1 MTLEATEALDELEIV
16 FKNLDGEAGLLSIY
30 RDENHR
36 VELTHKDGN
45 FFVQRDGAN
54 VYAGDD
60 AAKAASTYYKQI
72 SDIYDDNKKG
82 VDPSFA
88 TLREILQ
95 ARNKHVKGALAA
107 LGHTQL
113 SRSLDDLIF
122 QKHQDVYGLIQKKM
136 DALRTLEFANY
147 RPPEKE
153 AVECH
158 TCVFF
163 ADGGFCTKIDLPVAA
178 EMVCDFWSPMPR
190 HEKAEEWAHVSH
202 QPYEEGAH
210 EEEHKHL
217 TKNIPGPTDIGDP
230 YQSVSE
236 SPKPVPVGYVGARKG
251 VRSTP
256 AGHKFSENQLQQIKA
271 AGMTVEEFIRQHPTM
286 IPPGDEEDPTAED
299 RKPDEEPYIHKITEI
314 AITPHAET
322 VAQGEMQHDRKT
334 RADSSPSGLSPAVS
348 PAPHGED
355 VDKGSWNGD
364 KVPQQLTE
372 HQKQLQRQSW
382 TESKGIAGKAKKQ
395 LVAEQSKEFG
405 KDEEKIED
413 LEQKISENERL
424 SGKTSY
430 KVAEGQRLRDDLD
443 AEKGIEK
450 IAVPNQASLDSVRE
464 EEEEA
469 KEGLRSDI
477 EILRKKIEENERL
490 RKLLAQA
497 ESDLSDSAA
506 IERIE
511 KAHEMMT
518 GGKEEWEEPIDPTKD
533 GRNAL
538 ASAETVGSQAFSS
551 GAVIDLPKKDKKRT
565 GAQPHAVQGAGSEG
579 VEGGGDG
586 SHVPIITEN
595 APLPSQEGLPR
606 SPAYNSDMSPVTKE
620 GGGGGGGAGGGAGGA
635 GGGLGGDG
643 GGGGG
648 AAMSSGGSSGSDAAH
663 TATHVGG
670 GMGGNANYDSSLKP
684 KKIKT
689 ITKDEDIDKDQA
701 DEFITD
707 KGFNTVDRNLE
718 KEAEIYGAHE
728 GISQLPAP
736 GGSSGSGQTPK
747 RTEVKHEPGDGVK
760 RRGSVDFDDSRYMEP
775 HQRPIGDGQ
784 SSYVIADHDEHY
796 KPTTEDSAEGMENK
810 RPPNPHHK
818 RVIQR
823 FIDEDSHTIR
833 TNDPGNEQYTNLSMT
848 LLSNVSQDLQS
859 HFVKSNDTLQSL
871 GSDEAFRILNED
883 AFAKMD
889 LGRTM
894 VVAGWGNYYIVDQ
907 EGHRLGRAGMQ
918 NAMKNFLE
926 HPEFANVNIFH
937 SGIQVGQVL
946 KKFVDKD
953 GRIWRTEVR
962 PEGLFVVVA
971 FRTDLEVSRKA
982 MLEVLKGNMRGFSV
996 AGNAK
1001 DKEMK
1006 CEHGVCWTEVN
1017 ELDIYEVTLCVS
1029 PMNQKSYITD
1039 IVQKPDPS
1047 VCPECY
1053 EGNQVTYDSKL
1064 SVQV

>member
-1 MTLEATEALDELEIV
+1 MTLEATESLDELELV
-16 FKNLDGEAGLLSIY
+16 FKSLGGESGLLSVY

-36 VELTHKDGN
+36 VELTHKDDN

-60 AAKAASTYYKQI
+60 PAKAASTYYTQI
-72 SDIYDDNKKG
+72 SDIYEDNKKG

-95 ARNKHVKGALAA
+95 ARNTHVKGALAA
-107 LGHTQL
+107 LGHKQL
-113 SRSLDDLIF
+113 SRSMDGLVF

-136 DALRTLEFANY
+136 DALRTLEFVNY
-147 RPPEKE
+147 RPSEKE
-153 AVECH
+153 SVECH

-163 ADGGFCTKIDLPVAA
+163 ADGGFCTKVDLPVAA

-202 QPYEEGAH
+202 QPYEEGTH

-236 SPKPVPVGYVGARKG
+236 SPKPVPVGYVGARSG

-271 AGMTVEEFIRQHPTM
+271 AGMTVEEFIQQHPTM
-286 IPPGDEEDPTAED
+286 IPPGDEKDPMVED
-299 RKPDEEPYIHKITEI
+299 REPGEEAYIHKITEI
-314 AITPHAET
+314 SVTPHAET
-322 VAQGEMQHDRKT
+322 VNQGEMQHDRKT
-334 RADSSPSGLSPAVS
+334 RSGSPPSGLSPAVS
-348 PAPHGED
+348 PID
-355 VDKGSWNGD
+355 
-364 KVPQQLTE
+364 
-372 HQKQLQRQSW
+372 
-382 TESKGIAGKAKKQ
+382 
-395 LVAEQSKEFG
+395 
-405 KDEEKIED
+405 KDEKKIEG
-413 LEQKISENERL
+413 LEQKIAENERL

-430 KVAEGQRLRDDLD
+430 KVSEGQQLRDELD
-443 AEKGIEK
+443 DEKGQPKDIEK
-450 IAVPNQASLDSVRE
+450 IAMPNLDQASLAAVRE
-464 EEEEA
+464 EENRA

-477 EILRKKIEENERL
+477 ELLRKKIAENDRL
-490 RKLLAQA
+490 RELLAQA
-497 ESDLSDSAA
+497 ESALADSSAMA
-506 IERIE
+506 RIE

-538 ASAETVGSQAFSS
+538 ASAETAGSQAFSS
-551 GAVIDLPKKDKKRT
+551 GAVIDLPEKDKKRT

-586 SHVPIITEN
+586 SNVPMITEN

-606 SPAYNSDMSPVTKE
+606 RPAYRSDMTPVTKE
-620 GGGGGGGAGGGAGGA
+620 GGGGGGGAGGGAGG
-635 GGGLGGDG
+635 GGGGFGGDG

-648 AAMSSGGSSGSDAAH
+648 TAMTSGGSSGSDATH
-663 TATHVGG
+663 TGTHGGG
-670 GMGGNANYDSSLKP
+670 GMGGSATYDSSLNP
-684 KKIKT
+684 KKIKA
-689 ITKDEDIDKDQA
+689 ITKDGDEDTVEKRA
-701 DEFITD
+701 EEFSTD
-707 KGFNTVDRNLE
+707 KGFNTVDTSLE
-718 KEAEIYGAHE
+718 KEAEVYGSSE

-736 GGSSGSGQTPK
+736 DVPSGSGQTLK

-760 RRGSVDFDDSRYMEP
+760 RRNSADYDDSRYVEP
-775 HQRPIGDGQ
+775 HQRPIGEGI
-784 SSYVIADHDEHY
+784 SSYVIAEHDEKY
-796 KPTTEDSAEGMENK
+796 KPTTEDAAEGMENK
-810 RPPNPHHK
+810 RPANPHHK
-818 RVIQR
+818 RVTQR
-823 FIDEDSHTIR
+823 FIDEDSNTIR

-859 HFVKSNDTLQSL
+859 HFVKSNDTPKSL
-871 GSDEAFRILNED
+871 GSDDAFRILNED

-894 VVAGWGNYYIVDQ
+894 VVAGWGNYYIIDQ

-918 NAMKNFLE
+918 SAMKDFLAN
-926 HPEFANVNIFH
+926 PEFANVNIFH

-946 KKFVDKD
+946 KKFVDRD
-953 GRIWRTEVR
+953 GRLWRTEVR

-982 MLEVLKGNMRGFSV
+982 MVEVLKGNMRGFSV

>member
-606 SPAYNSDMSPVTKE
+606 RPAYNSDMSPVTKE
-620 GGGGGGGAGGGAGGA
+620 GGGGGGGAGGA
-635 GGGLGGDG
+635 GGGFGGDG

-648 AAMSSGGSSGSDAAH
+648 TAMTSGGSSGSDAAH

-701 DEFITD
+701 EEFSTD

-736 GGSSGSGQTPK
+736 DVPSGSGQTPK

-760 RRGSVDFDDSRYMEP
+760 RRGSVDYDDSRYMEP

>member
-16 FKNLDGEAGLLSIY
+16 FKNLDGESGLLSIY

-36 VELTHKDGN
+36 VELTHKDGH

-72 SDIYDDNKKG
+72 ADIYEDNQKG
-82 VDPSFA
+82 VDPGFA

-95 ARNKHVKGALAA
+95 ARNQHVKSALAA

-113 SRSLDDLIF
+113 SRSLDGLVF
-122 QKHQDVYGLIQKKM
+122 QKHQDMYGLIQKKM
-136 DALRTLEFANY
+136 DVLQTLEFVNY
-147 RPPEKE
+147 RPSEKE
-153 AVECH
+153 SIECH

-163 ADGGFCTKIDLPVAA
+163 ADGGFCTKIDVPVAA
-178 EMVCDFWSPMPR
+178 EMVCDFWKPMPR
-190 HEKAEEWAHVSH
+190 HERAEEWAHVSH
-202 QPYEEGAH
+202 QPYEEAEH
-210 EEEHKHL
+210 EQEHKHVA
-217 TKNIPGPTDIGDP
+217 KGFPGPMDVGDP
-230 YQSVSE
+230 YQSVADVHT
-236 SPKPVPVGYVGARKG
+236 PRPVGYVGARKG

-271 AGMTVEEFIRQHPTM
+271 AGMTVEEYILQHPTM
-286 IPPGDEEDPTAED
+286 VPPGDEEDPMAED
-299 RKPDEEPYIHKITEI
+299 RKPGEEPYIHKITEI

-322 VAQGEMQHDRKT
+322 VVQGEMQHDRKT
-334 RADSSPSGLSPAVS
+334 RSGSSPSGLSPVVNPTS
-348 PAPHGED
+348 HGED
-355 VDKGSWNGD
+355 VDKGGGD
-364 KVPQQLTE
+364 
-372 HQKQLQRQSW
+372 
-382 TESKGIAGKAKKQ
+382 G
-395 LVAEQSKEFG
+395 
-405 KDEEKIED
+405 EKIEE
-413 LEQKISENERL
+413 LEQKISENQRL
-424 SGKTSY
+424 SGKTTY
-430 KVAEGQRLRDDLD
+430 KVVEGQRLQEELD
-443 AEKGIEK
+443 EEKAKSKGIEK
-450 IAVPNQASLDSVRE
+450 IAVPNPDQASLDAVRE
-464 EEEEA
+464 EEEKA

-477 EILRKKIEENERL
+477 ELLQRKIAENDRL
-490 RKLLAQA
+490 RKLLSQA
-497 ESDLSDSAA
+497 ESDLEESSA

-518 GGKEEWEEPIDPTKD
+518 GGKEEWEEPIDPDKD
-533 GRNAL
+533 GRNAT

-551 GAVIDLPKKDKKRT
+551 GAVIDLPEKEKKKAGVKSGAT
-565 GAQPHAVQGAGSEG
+565 GGLGSEG

-586 SHVPIITEN
+586 SHAIIVTEN

-606 SPAYNSDMSPVTKE
+606 RSAYNSDMTPVTKE
-620 GGGGGGGAGGGAGGA
+620 GGGGGGGAGGGFGGN
-635 GGGLGGDG
+635 GGSSG
-643 GGGGG
+643 GGGT
-648 AAMSSGGSSGSDAAH
+648 AMTSGGSSGSDATH
-663 TATHVGG
+663 TATHGGG
-670 GMGGNANYDSSLKP
+670 GMGGAANYDSSLKP
-684 KKIKT
+684 KKIKA
-689 ITKDEDIDKDQA
+689 ITKDEDLDKEQA
-701 DEFITD
+701 EEFDTD

-728 GISQLPAP
+728 GIAQLPAP
-736 GGSSGSGQTPK
+736 DVPSGSGPSPK
-747 RTEVKHEPGDGVK
+747 RTERQHEPGDGVK
-760 RRGSVDFDDSRYMEP
+760 RRGSTEYDDERYIEP
-775 HQRPIGDGQ
+775 HQRPIGDGL
-784 SSYVIADHDEHY
+784 SSYVIADHEEKY
-796 KPTTEDSAEGMENK
+796 KPTTDDEAVGMENR

-823 FIDEDSHTIR
+823 FIDEDAHTVR

-848 LLSNVSQDLQS
+848 LLSNVSQELQS

-871 GSDEAFRILNED
+871 GQSDAFRILNDDVFE
-883 AFAKMD
+883 KMD

-907 EGHRLGRAGMQ
+907 EGHRLSRAGMQ
-918 NAMKNFLE
+918 KAINQFLE
-926 HPEFANVNIFH
+926 HQEFANVNIFH

-971 FRTDLEVSRKA
+971 FRTDLEVARKA
-982 MLEVLKGNMRGFSV
+982 MVEVLKGNMRGFSV

-1006 CEHGVCWTEVN
+1006 CEHGVCWTEVKD
-1017 ELDIYEVTLCVS
+1017 LDIYEVTLCVS

-1064 SVQV
+1064 AVQV